1 MAPASSKAF
10 CGIQTKYRVLIHSET
25 RTWHDN
31 NIQSSA
37 PYRWVLITQLNQLAS
52 LAEWLSV
59 HLRTKWLWLRMSSL
73 SLKSQMWPLLQ
84 ARSSLTLRQTIECG
98 FTLKLV
104 RDMMII
110 YNQMHR
116 TYKYSHHSSIIW
128 PVWLNDWVFIYKLGC
143 CVFDPRCSHLHLR
156 YGAYF
161 QQGIPW
167 HSGKYRVWIYSET
180 RTWGENI
187 QSNAS
192 YR

>member
-128 PVWLNDWVFIYKLGC
+128 PVWLNDWVFIYGVSGFGFESRC
-143 CVFDPRCSHLHLR
+143 CQLNFRDRTCSEKGVL
-156 YGAYF
+156 
-161 QQGIPW
+161 W
-167 HSGKYRVWIYSET
+167 HSGNYRV
-180 RTWGENI
+180 
-187 QSNAS
+187 
-192 YR
+192 